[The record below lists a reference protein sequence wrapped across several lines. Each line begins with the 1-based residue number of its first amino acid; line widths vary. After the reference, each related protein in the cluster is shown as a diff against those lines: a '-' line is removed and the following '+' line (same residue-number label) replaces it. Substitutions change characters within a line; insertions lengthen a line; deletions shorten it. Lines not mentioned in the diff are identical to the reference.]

1 MLAVHTMISECTKY
15 GLFLKSGQF
24 SMQKVEA
31 LLSHFELKTH
41 FFMFFERDFSDLK
54 LTKNKNQNTVNDIKQ
69 MVEWD
74 TLQKIF

>member
-54 LTKNKNQNTVNDIKQ
+54 LKLKNKNQNAVNNIKE
-69 MVEWD
+69 MVE
-74 TLQKIF
+74 

>member
-1 MLAVHTMISECTKY
+1 
-15 GLFLKSGQF
+15 
-24 SMQKVEA
+24 
-31 LLSHFELKTH
+31 
-41 FFMFFERDFSDLK
+41 MFFERDFSDLK